1 MVKCKSLL
9 YYPTWLFEKS
19 EICGLHACG
28 KYHHM
33 GANSERTFSRRIEL
47 SWQRAGWIICACIVL
62 LMVISC
68 HNSCLPKSVLH
79 GLGYPRGKN
88 TCTLRAICDLKH
100 TDEELNKSIW
110 GDLKRSTRT
119 FNSSSRSPCW
129 IDSISGRYRCLPGL
143 MLIGNPKCGTT
154 DVFERAIQHP
164 LLARS
169 RHKEPHW
176 FTRHISLQSFDGAR
190 GNGTHGRG
198 YLQNWDA
205 DDVRR
210 GDLLTFEASPSTL
223 WDLGR
228 IRVSQQH
235 SSGVLV
241 PEGLRYLL
249 GSRVKFVVCLCDPS
263 RRMLS
268 DYLAIGVRAYVDDI
282 KRAAGARLDGN
293 KTEQLTQG
301 LQSPAYFHRHVT
313 SAISH
318 FERCEQRL
326 TLLECLYVE
335 PYQLHTPRPWLA
347 VGAAAHFLQV
357 LACTRVCLSLF
368 AACGMPMQVPV
379 QSPPG
384 SVCVGVGV
392 CVHVWFFF
400 SRCLCVSVS
409 VSMPVSI
416 RICVLYGR
424 CGCDISLQ
432 RTFSSSTQSRTTKI
446 PSRRLRKC

>member
-357 LACTRVCLSLF
+357 WLRYFPPENFLIIHSESYYENPVPAIEKMLTFAGLPPMTATSRRAVAQMAPANVNQMKKRSNFTMLPATEALLMRFYSRVNTKMDTVLSSF
-368 AACGMPMQVPV
+368 AAV
-379 QSPPG
+379 
-384 SVCVGVGV
+384 
-392 CVHVWFFF
+392 
-400 SRCLCVSVS
+400 
-409 VSMPVSI
+409 
-416 RICVLYGR
+416 
-424 CGCDISLQ
+424 
-432 RTFSSSTQSRTTKI
+432 
-446 PSRRLRKC
+446 